1 MGWLFTTWKPT
12 AEAPSTGAV
21 DIRTR
26 VSCQPLAK
34 AETIKVAKCWV
45 AFASFSE
52 IPSLIL
58 LTSLEM
64 VQVRLRIKS
73 KFERVSVF
81 FTICLL

>member
-1 MGWLFTTWKPT
+1 M
-12 AEAPSTGAV
+12 
-21 DIRTR
+21 
-26 VSCQPLAK
+26 

-64 VQVRLRIKS
+64 VQA
-73 KFERVSVF
+73 
-81 FTICLL
+81 